1 MKNSYLRTFILLFAV
16 VVLSHATL
24 SAQRTKRPT
33 LEKIIGDSLTV
44 IAHQYAF
51 SDTIKRVAITVNKAE
66 RTVIVTAND
75 DFGQQP
81 FRKENVDQIYGLLKR
96 QLSSDYPG
104 YTIVAMAYQ
113 KDIRQLI
120 PNYLRPI
127 ADSIRYYRANQLSV
141 PAVSELDRP
150 YQLSHGLTNR
160 NIALWHSHG
169 LHNLLNDTV
178 WGWQRPNLF
187 QTVEDLLTT
196 SFVLPFLAPMLENA
210 GARVYIPRERDINPN
225 EVIVDND
232 KTDRSRYREYNDRYH
247 WKKYIP
253 GFADYKKWYTYQ
265 ENPFIAGTYVQTKT
279 LTDPYESSRI
289 EWIPDIPEE
298 GMYAVYISFRTVDNS
313 TTDAQYS
320 VHHTGGVTRFS
331 VNQTVNGGTWLYL
344 GHFYFD
350 KGRKADSKVVLTNL
364 STKNGQIVTADAVKF
379 GGGMGTVTGAKAQLL
394 IDSIPTP
401 FVSGFPRFAEGAR
414 YWLQWA
420 GVPDSVYSRTQNT
433 NHYSDDFQSRGHW
446 VNYLQEGLG
455 VPVDLAFAFH
465 TDAGVR
471 TGDSIVGTLGIATI
485 TNSIGDTLYKNGT
498 SRWAARDMVDM
509 IQSEIVHSIRSTHRS
524 DWTRRGIWNR
534 SYSESRV
541 PEVPTMLLELLSHQ
555 NFEDMKYALDP
566 GFRFTISRAIYKGIL
581 KYLAVSNNRDYVVQ
595 PLPISHFSSRFI
607 TPTVVSLKW
616 KATPDPLE
624 PTAMPSHY
632 RLQTRIDGGGFDNGF
647 MVSSDSIY
655 LTIEPGKIYSF
666 KLSAVNSG
674 GQSFPSEVL
683 SVYKAP
689 HEKGEVLIINGFDRV
704 SGPEHFNLGPVAGFL
719 NDKDAGVPY
728 LYDVGFTGRQHD
740 FSVSSPYKSN
750 RVPGFGASERTH
762 EDLVIRGNTFDF
774 PYLHGQSIRKAG
786 YSFVSTSVA
795 AVRAGDITLEKYRM
809 INFIAG
815 KQKQTIL
822 GNVKKA
828 PQFQT
833 FPLDLQRRIRTY
845 TQQGGNLLV
854 SGAYVASDLYH
865 RDAESQQFIEE
876 VLHIQPDTTE
886 YKKYGMVRLDS
897 PADSGLKLQ
906 GQLNYHALPNTESY
920 FVEDADVLKPADMN
934 AWVIGWYNGG
944 DQPSMIASKGKNKT
958 IVLGFPFETI
968 TDTSHRDKLML
979 SILQFMFKK

>member
-1 MKNSYLRTFILLFAV
+1 MKNSYLRTLILLFAV
-16 VVLSHATL
+16 VAMSHATL

-33 LEKIIGDSLTV
+33 LEKLIGDSLTV

-66 RTVIVTAND
+66 RMVIVTAND

-265 ENPFIAGTYVQTKT
+265 ENPFIAGTYVQAKT

-350 KGRKADSKVVLTNL
+350 KGRKADSKVVLTNH

-401 FVSGFPRFAEGAR
+401 FVSGFPDLLRAPGT
-414 YWLQWA
+414 
-420 GVPDSVYSRTQNT
+420 GCN
-433 NHYSDDFQSRGHW
+433 G
-446 VNYLQEGLG
+446 QEC
-455 VPVDLAFAFH
+455 P
-465 TDAGVR
+465 
-471 TGDSIVGTLGIATI
+471 
-485 TNSIGDTLYKNGT
+485 
-498 SRWAARDMVDM
+498 
-509 IQSEIVHSIRSTHRS
+509 
-524 DWTRRGIWNR
+524 TRC
-534 SYSESRV
+534 
-541 PEVPTMLLELLSHQ
+541 
-555 NFEDMKYALDP
+555 
-566 GFRFTISRAIYKGIL
+566 
-581 KYLAVSNNRDYVVQ
+581 
-595 PLPISHFSSRFI
+595 
-607 TPTVVSLKW
+607 
-616 KATPDPLE
+616 
-624 PTAMPSHY
+624 
-632 RLQTRIDGGGFDNGF
+632 
-647 MVSSDSIY
+647 
-655 LTIEPGKIYSF
+655 
-666 KLSAVNSG
+666 
-674 GQSFPSEVL
+674 
-683 SVYKAP
+683 
-689 HEKGEVLIINGFDRV
+689 
-704 SGPEHFNLGPVAGFL
+704 
-719 NDKDAGVPY
+719 
-728 LYDVGFTGRQHD
+728 
-740 FSVSSPYKSN
+740 
-750 RVPGFGASERTH
+750 
-762 EDLVIRGNTFDF
+762 
-774 PYLHGQSIRKAG
+774 
-786 YSFVSTSVA
+786 
-795 AVRAGDITLEKYRM
+795 
-809 INFIAG
+809 IAG
-815 KQKQTIL
+815 LRIQTTI
-822 GNVKKA
+822 
-828 PQFQT
+828 PMIF
-833 FPLDLQRRIRTY
+833 
-845 TQQGGNLLV
+845 
-854 SGAYVASDLYH
+854 S
-865 RDAESQQFIEE
+865 
-876 VLHIQPDTTE
+876 
-886 YKKYGMVRLDS
+886 
-897 PADSGLKLQ
+897 
-906 GQLNYHALPNTESY
+906 HAVT
-920 FVEDADVLKPADMN
+920 
-934 AWVIGWYNGG
+934 G
-944 DQPSMIASKGKNKT
+944 
-958 IVLGFPFETI
+958 
-968 TDTSHRDKLML
+968 
-979 SILQFMFKK
+979 